1 MQDSP
6 GPLRAKGAYDVLT
19 LRASAATAV
28 GAISGTTGSAV
39 YLPRPENGITFI
51 LDVTA
56 AATDV
61 GDTLD
66 ITIQTIID
74 GTNWVDVCAF
84 TQVLGNGGAKRHI
97 GKISTATAQAMYEV
111 ATALTAGNIRHI
123 FGDAWRVKTTQVDA
137 DSDASFTFAVLAVV
151 C

>member
-6 GPLRAKGAYDVLT
+6 GPLRAKGAYDVMT

-66 ITIQTIID
+66 ITIQTIA
-74 GTNWVDVCAF
+74 NNNFLVNSVPAF
-84 TQVLGNGGAKRHI
+84 
-97 GKISTATAQAMYEV
+97 
-111 ATALTAGNIRHI
+111 
-123 FGDAWRVKTTQVDA
+123 
-137 DSDASFTFAVLAVV
+137 LAFKL
-151 C
+151 